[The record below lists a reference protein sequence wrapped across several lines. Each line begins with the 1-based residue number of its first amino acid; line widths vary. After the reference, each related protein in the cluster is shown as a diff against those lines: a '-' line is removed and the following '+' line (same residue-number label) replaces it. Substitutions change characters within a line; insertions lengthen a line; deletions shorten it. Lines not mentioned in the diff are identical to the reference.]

1 MWNLILAQAQEA
13 AQGTAPATG
22 ADQTATGA
30 NPLSN
35 MLFLFAAMIAIM
47 YFLMIRP
54 NQKREKARR
63 DMLASVAKGD
73 KVVTS
78 GGICGS
84 VVGLS
89 EKTVVLRVSDEPVIK
104 MEFLRGAISQVTSRD
119 SQE

>member
-1 MWNLILAQAQEA
+1 LAQAQEA
-13 AQGTAPATG
+13 AQ
-22 ADQTATGA
+22 QTATNAGAEQTTTGTA

-35 MLFLFAAMIAIM
+35 MLFLLVAMVAIM

-54 NQKREKARR
+54 NQKREKDRR
-63 DMLASVAKGD
+63 EMMAALAKGD

-89 EKTVVLRVSDEPVIK
+89 EKTVVLRVSDEPVVK
-104 MEFLRGAISQVTSRD
+104 MEFLRGAISQVTSRGG
-119 SQE
+119 QE